1 MVLAVL
7 ARLVRQERVEGIQ
20 NGKEEVKLTLVA
32 DDMILCIE
40 NPEDS
45 TKKLLEIINE
55 YGRFAGYK
63 INIQK
68 SIIFLY
74 TENELAERETGKI
87 SLKVTTWRIKCLI
100 INLTREVKIYTEK
113 CQTLTKLKTKINEK
127 VFHVQRSNIVK
138 MSILPKAIYRF
149 NTIPIKISRKFSQ
162 K

>member
-7 ARLVRQERVEGIQ
+7 ARLVRQERIEGIQ

-74 TENELAERETGKI
+74 TENELAERETRKI
-87 SLKVTTWRIKCLI
+87 SFKVTT
-100 INLTREVKIYTEK
+100 
-113 CQTLTKLKTKINEK
+113 
-127 VFHVQRSNIVK
+127 
-138 MSILPKAIYRF
+138 
-149 NTIPIKISRKFSQ
+149 
-162 K
+162 

>member
-7 ARLVRQERVEGIQ
+7 ARLVRQERIEGIQ

-74 TENELAERETGKI
+74 TENELAERETRKI
-87 SLKVTTWRIKCLI
+87 SLKVTT
-100 INLTREVKIYTEK
+100 
-113 CQTLTKLKTKINEK
+113 
-127 VFHVQRSNIVK
+127 
-138 MSILPKAIYRF
+138 
-149 NTIPIKISRKFSQ
+149 
-162 K
+162 